1 MKGSKPLPIAS
12 SSHAF
17 RRPTYPGLAHC
28 RSLTTNS
35 LEQLCINVANEQLH
49 NFFNAHIFKLELLEY
64 EMEGIQGAEI
74 DFVDNRDKV
83 RSVSVRVHDS
93 VFPDT
98 PPVPL
103 AGLLT
108 AHEPRPRSHSCQLD
122 FFMKKPLGLLLLLD
136 EETRFVRATEATL
149 KAKLDTHLDGKGIYS
164 SIRGNHLSFQ
174 ISHYAGTVTYNSS
187 SEPQPEERSKV
198 VVNVARASFPITH
211 PVFFPRAP
219 CLDFLEKNRDKLSSL
234 VELLLRES
242 SVDLLQELFAD
253 VRTHA
258 DFWLTVKR
266 CPSQPIVHLHLSTLA
281 LHLFTLALFCRP
293 LSGNAARASQLP
305 LSAATAETRAKCGS
319 MVSTKERQPAW
330 GRRQTGTFKTS
341 GRSKPNDLFSVST
354 FAGVLAE
361 NSRAG
366 TAARMR
372 ARRAVGASRF

>member
-1 MKGSKPLPIAS
+1 
-12 SSHAF
+12 
-17 RRPTYPGLAHC
+17 
-28 RSLTTNS
+28 

-258 DFWLTVKR
+258 DRLLADCQALPEPAHRAFTSLHACLASFHARPVLQTSERKR
-266 CPSQPIVHLHLSTLA
+266 SSG
-281 LHLFTLALFCRP
+281 FT
-293 LSGNAARASQLP
+293 
-305 LSAATAETRAKCGS
+305 ATP
-319 MVSTKERQPAW
+319 Q
-330 GRRQTGTFKTS
+330 RR
-341 GRSKPNDLFSVST
+341 
-354 FAGVLAE
+354 
-361 NSRAG
+361 NSRNKSKMWVDG
-366 TAARMR
+366 
-372 ARRAVGASRF
+372 VHKGAPASMGKTPDWYVQNVRQE